1 MICEGGISVNRDR
14 LDEEDLLVN
23 GRVGGEVL
31 TKQER
36 NTLRREAAELK
47 TKMEEAKRQEIKE

>member
-1 MICEGGISVNRDR
+1 MNRDR
-14 LDEEDLLVN
+14 LDEEALLVN

-47 TKMEEAKRQEIKE
+47 TKMEEAKHQEIKE